1 METSGWRPGEMSV
14 MDACQTSGGLDI
26 DDVVSSRQ
34 VSVIGYCMS
43 NTSTTNLLDGAMRS
57 NLSTLTLKL
66 YTSNILHDIK
76 EIFNSRNKILDPC
89 STSSLLAVS
98 VSGRC
103 FVLIKERKSWHD
115 ALKYC
120 QSNFY
125 NGTLAEPSS
134 DGDTEATVMFL
145 ESLNETESV
154 WLGANDIAEE
164 EHFVW
169 ASDNR
174 TMNSTLWTY
183 QQPDNANSSEDCVE
197 IWKDIKLKTRGLND
211 NRCSRSKNF
220 LCQTGNCVVRQSDPC
235 GHIFPGSFYGYGQC
249 FKYFD
254 QRMTWEQAKETCLQ
268 VNSHLAE
275 PETFEM
281 QQLLQIYLNKSSAW
295 LGAFCSNCTDQ
306 RTTTSSVNTT
316 ASTNGIPGSMN
327 STLISNAV
335 SSKLQ
340 QFRWLVSNNTVNCNY
355 TLKVN
360 STTVDTRR
368 LLWTSTTGG
377 LVWEARSG
385 QENNSFVCQTAA
397 VAPNIRLYVALFPN
411 LSMNRSMKGIL
422 QVTSG
427 YDKVM
432 YLRFKVDFNKSP
444 SNTTFLP
451 VAPRR
456 AVNFEVGG
464 NVFLNSTDVY
474 HLHVEITASQPVTV
488 VQYIT
493 DQSLTLASSTLLYP
507 VPVDDS
513 NTTMVTSHLLSPTW
527 DLNNGTDTMLTVTSL
542 SNRTADVTLVFNF
555 QDTLRVVSLG
565 PISLNKVDSIT
576 TSLDSLYQSL
586 NINMKTNLD
595 GTYLYSTQPVQVLIA
610 TTTNSNLLDQFP
622 NHEDFYFYY
631 RTNGKWSL
639 QCQFVFNQQNN
650 SSQKSYDTSLDEL
663 LPLTH
668 ISHEYFIFST
678 TQERKTVVRCQAVY
692 GWTQI
697 TRIVRNRTN
706 NRVLLPS
713 VGDTYDIHL
722 ENGTFNYISG
732 NCSFTVHQ
740 IHSAVSDNST
750 DVCVTT
756 LLPSSLW
763 RDEYQF
769 VQVSDNFTAT
779 VYIIVDVSMTHDID
793 TGDINVTWRCQN
805 ITGTSY
811 SGCYTVLPS
820 TVTYLHLQLTNRQ
833 RPFGA
838 YVVGSGQG
846 STFCHPMGMA
856 DLKENESVNITF
868 HHDDYLQYLMSQ
880 RVSKCGNGSGST
892 QARGTGGATSV
903 GIPMTTSG
911 SSVSPKNVTITH
923 STTARST
930 AYVMTT
936 RGADT
941 TTPTTDDVTNTSSET
956 TSQITSTL
964 SSRQQSDAIVAFLK
978 VEHQSLSSFKRT
990 LTSAPDPRVSS
1001 QTCGYMGVVIV
1012 SLVFILLML
1021 SDVINVIQFVMS
1033 HCHRR

>member
-1 METSGWRPGEMSV
+1 MDTSGWRPG
-14 MDACQTSGGLDI
+14 
-26 DDVVSSRQ
+26 
-34 VSVIGYCMS
+34 
-43 NTSTTNLLDGAMRS
+43 
-57 NLSTLTLKL
+57 
-66 YTSNILHDIK
+66 
-76 EIFNSRNKILDPC
+76 NKVLDPC
-89 STSSLLAVS
+89 STNSLPAIS

-103 FVLIKERKSWHD
+103 FVLIKEPKSWQD
-115 ALKYC
+115 ALNYC

-145 ESLNETESV
+145 EPLNGTASV
-154 WLGANDIAEE
+154 WIGANDIAEE
-164 EHFVW
+164 GHFVW

-183 QQPDNANSSEDCVE
+183 KQPDNANSSEDCVE
-197 IWKDIKLKTRGLND
+197 IWKVNKLNTSGLND

-220 LCQTGNCVVRQSDPC
+220 LCQTDPC
-235 GHIFPGSFYGYGQC
+235 SSIFPGSFYGYGHC

-254 QRMTWEQAKETCLQ
+254 QRMTWEQAKETCLL

-275 PETFEM
+275 PETFDM
-281 QQLLQIYLNKSSAW
+281 QQLLQIYLNESSAW
-295 LGAFCSNCTDQ
+295 LGAYCSNCTDQ

-316 ASTNGIPGSMN
+316 ASSNGIPGSMN
-327 STLISNAV
+327 STLTSNSV

-355 TLKVN
+355 TVKVN

-397 VAPNIRLYVALFPN
+397 VAPNIRLYVAVFPN

-422 QVTSG
+422 KVTSG

-432 YLRFKVDFNKSP
+432 YLRFKVSYSKRSQ
-444 SNTTFLP
+444 NTTMLP
-451 VAPRR
+451 LAPRR
-456 AVNFEVGG
+456 AVNFEVDG
-464 NVFLNSTDVY
+464 NVFLTSTDVY

-507 VPVDDS
+507 VPVNNS
-513 NTTMVTSHLLSPTW
+513 NTTMMTSHLLSSTW
-527 DLNNGTDTMLTVTSL
+527 DLENGTNTMLTVTSL
-542 SNRTADVTLVFNF
+542 SNRTASVTLVFNF

-610 TTTNSNLLDQFP
+610 TTTN
-622 NHEDFYFYY
+622 
-631 RTNGKWSL
+631 
-639 QCQFVFNQQNN
+639 N

-668 ISHEYFIFST
+668 TSREYFIFST
-678 TQERKTVVRCQAVY
+678 TQEKKTVVRCQAVY
-692 GWTQI
+692 GWTLI
-697 TRIVRNRTN
+697 TWIVRNRTK
-706 NRVLLPS
+706 RALLPS

-722 ENGTFNYISG
+722 ENGTFEYISS
-732 NCSFTVHQ
+732 NSSFTVHQ

-779 VYIIVDVSMTHDID
+779 VYIIVDVNMTHDID
-793 TGDINVTWRCQN
+793 AGDINVTWRCQN

-811 SGCYTVLPS
+811 SGCYTVLPNA
-820 TVTYLHLQLTNRQ
+820 VTYLHLQLTNRQ

-846 STFCHPMGMA
+846 SIFCHPMGID
-856 DLKENESVNITF
+856 DLKENGSVNITF

-880 RVSKCGNGSGST
+880 RVSKCGNGSGPT
-892 QARGTGGATSV
+892 QTRGTGGATSV

-930 AYVMTT
+930 TYVMTT

-1001 QTCGYMGVVIV
+1001 QTCGYVGVVIV

>member
-1 METSGWRPGEMSV
+1 MS
-14 MDACQTSGGLDI
+14 I
-26 DDVVSSRQ
+26 KQ
-34 VSVIGYCMS
+34 VFVLI
-43 NTSTTNLLDGAMRS
+43 TFLLSAILG
-57 NLSTLTLKL
+57 
-66 YTSNILHDIK
+66 NI
-76 EIFNSRNKILDPC
+76 ILDPC
-89 STSSLLAVS
+89 STNSLPAIL

-103 FVLIKERKSWHD
+103 FVLIKEKQTWHD
-115 ALKYC
+115 ALNYC

-134 DGDTEATVMFL
+134 YDDTVAALKFL
-145 ESLNETESV
+145 ESLHETAATV
-154 WLGANDIAEE
+154 WIGASDIAEE
-164 EHFVW
+164 THFVW

-174 TMNSTLWTY
+174 TMNSTLWTHG
-183 QQPDNANSSEDCVE
+183 QPDNAGSKEDCVE
-197 IWKDIKLKTRGLND
+197 IWTDVTHGLND
-211 NRCSRSKNF
+211 QPCDDLNFF
-220 LCQTGNCVVRQSDPC
+220 LCQTDPC

-275 PETFEM
+275 PETIEM
-281 QQLLQIYLNKSSAW
+281 QQVLQIYLNKSSAW
-295 LGAFCSNCTDQ
+295 LGAYCSNCTDQ

-316 ASTNGIPGSMN
+316 ASSNGIPGSMN
-327 STLISNAV
+327 STLTSNAV

-355 TLKVN
+355 TVKVN

-368 LLWTSTTGG
+368 LLWTYTTGG
-377 LVWEARSG
+377 LVCEARSG

-397 VAPNIRLYVALFPN
+397 VAPDTRLYVAVFPN

-432 YLRFKVDFNKSP
+432 YLRFKVNLHKSS

-451 VAPRR
+451 LAPRR
-456 AVNFEVGG
+456 AVKFKVGG

-493 DQSLTLASSTLLYP
+493 DQSLTLSSSTLLYP
-507 VPVDDS
+507 VPVNNS
-513 NTTMVTSHLLSPTW
+513 NTTMMTSHLLSSTW
-527 DLNNGTDTMLTVTSL
+527 DHENGTDSMLTITSL
-542 SNRTADVTLVFNF
+542 SNRAADVTLVFNF

-576 TSLDSLYQSL
+576 TSLDSLYQSF

-610 TTTNSNLLDQFP
+610 TTTN
-622 NHEDFYFYY
+622 
-631 RTNGKWSL
+631 
-639 QCQFVFNQQNN
+639 N

-668 ISHEYFIFST
+668 ISHEYFICST

-692 GWTQI
+692 GWTLI
-697 TRIVRNRTN
+697 TWIRGNRTTGA
-706 NRVLLPS
+706 LLRS

-722 ENGTFNYISG
+722 ENNTFDYISS
-732 NCSFTVHQ
+732 NSSFTVHQ

-779 VYIIVDVSMTHDID
+779 VYIIVDVNMTRDID

-811 SGCYTVLPS
+811 SGCYTVLPNA
-820 TVTYLHLQLTNRQ
+820 VTYLHLQLTNRQ

-838 YVVGSGQG
+838 YVVGSSQG
-846 STFCHPMGMA
+846 STFCHPLGVA
-856 DLKENESVNITF
+856 DLKDNGSVNIPF
-868 HHDDYLQYLMSQ
+868 NHDDYLQYLMSQ
-880 RVSKCGNGSGST
+880 RESKCGSGSGST
-892 QARGTGGATSV
+892 QAGGTGGSISV

-930 AYVMTT
+930 TSRSTAYVMTT

-941 TTPTTDDVTNTSSET
+941 TTPTSDDVTNTSSAP
-956 TSQITSTL
+956 TSQITSTP
-964 SSRQQSDAIVAFLK
+964 SSREQSDAIVAFLK

-1001 QTCGYMGVVIV
+1001 QTCGYVGVVIV
-1012 SLVFILLML
+1012 SLVFILLAL